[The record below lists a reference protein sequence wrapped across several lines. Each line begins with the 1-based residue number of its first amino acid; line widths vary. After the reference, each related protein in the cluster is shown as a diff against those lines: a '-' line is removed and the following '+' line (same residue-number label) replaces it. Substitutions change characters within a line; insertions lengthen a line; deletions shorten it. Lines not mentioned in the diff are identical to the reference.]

1 MKKANTK
8 TIAKAGSKGE
18 RKEKEQLHRLNEV
31 LKPAKKEG
39 ETAYWLAQQ
48 TGIAYNTIHKY
59 LKNTMEPSL
68 SNLKLI
74 AEKLGLKGKDL
85 INF

>member
-1 MKKANTK
+1 MKKGNTK
-8 TIAKAGSKGE
+8 TNAKPAIQAG
-18 RKEKEQLHRLNEV
+18 RKEKDLLHRLNEV
-31 LKPAKKEG
+31 LQPEKKEG
-39 ETAYWLAQQ
+39 KTAYWLAKE

-68 SNLKLI
+68 SNLKVI